1 MRRTLCLAAL
11 AAAVTL
17 TVALPAT
24 ASTTQPFNAQFTHD
38 TPCGPDPDTSCGD
51 GILQGF
57 GQVTTTIV
65 LTGFG
70 DLDPDGC
77 LTVTA
82 ERFPDSYERPR
93 KHASAACRRTGLHS
107 APGFLRAIIR
117 HVHNHGRHRHLC
129 RSQRWGTLFGVVR
142 NHNPVHYRG
151 MITLP

>member
-82 ERFPDSYERPR
+82 ERFLTLTSDP
-93 KHASAACRRTGLHS
+93 ASTLQLHVDGLVCTVP
-107 APGFLRAIIR
+107 PGFFVPSSGTFTIMDGTGIFA
-117 HVHNHGRHRHLC
+117 GA
-129 RSQRWGTLFGVVR
+129 SGGGTLFGVVR
-142 NHNPVHYRG
+142 NHNPVHYRA
-151 MITLP
+151 